1 MIATTFDEKA
11 RRLPTFDPDS
21 VPAGFGGVTLYLP
34 RPRVMIRR
42 RRGEDGKSQAVV
54 TRTFGPAYDGLI
66 DAVELASTAGDV
78 TDLAAA
84 LFELAADL
92 LGRNYSLTEEELDGL
107 LAFDPMGGMREPW
120 ATVWAVA
127 LGGSKP
133 AEAVPGKGE

>member
-21 VPAGFGGVTLYLP
+21 VPADFGGVTLHLP

-42 RRGEDGKSQAVV
+42 RRVPGGASRGEVI
-54 TRTFGPAYDGLI
+54 RTFGPAFDALI
-66 DAVELASTAGDV
+66 DAVELASAAGDV

-84 LFELAADL
+84 LFDLGEDL
-92 LGRNYSLTEEELDGL
+92 LRRNYNLTDEELDGL
-107 LAFDPMGGMREPW
+107 LTFDPMGGMSEPW

-127 LGGSKP
+127 LGGGKP
-133 AEAVPGKGE
+133 AAAEPEKG